1 MNLLGFVQL
10 AEAIVPFGGY
20 SHCFG
25 IETMAQRHELSTA
38 QQLQTLLKG
47 ALHAAIGPADGV
59 ASGISFR
66 AARAGDL
73 SEIPD
78 VCHMLSSDRLPL
90 EMRLASL
97 QMGRRLWGVSRG
109 WEWASGVHQQLDSIA
124 EKIELHHAVAFG
136 ALVSETTSNQ
146 VRAIATYLFQIARN
160 IVLAA
165 VRAIPLDDIAGQRL
179 LSEMQ
184 PPIAKL
190 AASCADRSADEIALF
205 PK

>member
-1 MNLLGFVQL
+1 MNVMGLIQL
-10 AEAIVPFGGY
+10 CAYPEPVGY
-20 SHCFG
+20 S
-25 IETMAQRHELSTA
+25 ETVGVEALVRSGRIRSPLQLEELVLGVLEA
-38 QQLQTLLKG
+38 RI
-47 ALHAAIGPADGV
+47 APADGI
-59 ASGISFR
+59 ASGIAFR
-66 AARAGDL
+66 AARGGALDPL
-73 SEIPD
+73 EKISAA
-78 VCHMLSSDRLPL
+78 LSSERLPA
-90 EMRLASL
+90 EMRVASV